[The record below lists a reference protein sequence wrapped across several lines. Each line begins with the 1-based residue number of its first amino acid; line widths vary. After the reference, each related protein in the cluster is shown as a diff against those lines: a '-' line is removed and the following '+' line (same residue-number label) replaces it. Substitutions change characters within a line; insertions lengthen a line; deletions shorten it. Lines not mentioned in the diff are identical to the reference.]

1 MLRGMATVNYYA
13 DDLEAAKDWYSEL
26 LGVAPYFAV
35 PGGYYEFRIGDYQA
49 ELGIINKK
57 FAPSHPDRPGGQI
70 VNWHVDDV
78 AATFRRLLDL
88 GRPNSSRSS
97 NAVRGPGSRPPR
109 WWIRSAMCSASCP
122 TRITWRSSRRAAPN
136 RSARA
141 GSGGSGDYPAEP
153 EGSRPPKEPVPVF
166 DGGAFRV

>member
-49 ELGIINKK
+49 ELGIINAK
-57 FAPSHPDRPGGQI
+57 FAPSRPDRPGGQI

-78 AATFRRLLDL
+78 AATFARLLEL
-88 GRPNSSRSS
+88 GATEFEPITERGAGTGFVTASVVDPFGNVLAIMTNPHYLEILAQGRS
-97 NAVRGPGSRPPR
+97 
-109 WWIRSAMCSASCP
+109 
-122 TRITWRSSRRAAPN
+122 
-136 RSARA
+136 
-141 GSGGSGDYPAEP
+141 E
-153 EGSRPPKEPVPVF
+153 
-166 DGGAFRV
+166 